1 MLFKYRD
8 EGVSFLQEMSKKLGI
23 NFYTCRDWMWAYESY
38 ILLPEN
44 ERAEYKLYDL
54 KRLTKKLRKEKRL
67 NRLNKTQVVEY
78 EAKKFYSELYN
89 IYNKVKKLENS
100 SENLEHA
107 KKILFVSG
115 LLKAATQKFMDEAQ
129 IPEIIEEL
137 EEDIN
142 DPYIYDEDI
151 EKMVKN

>member
-1 MLFKYRD
+1 MVCWK
-8 EGVSFLQEMSKKLGI
+8 S
-23 NFYTCRDWMWAYESY
+23 
-38 ILLPEN
+38 
-44 ERAEYKLYDL
+44 
-54 KRLTKKLRKEKRL
+54 LRKEKRL
-67 NRLNKTQVVEY
+67 NRLNKTQLVTKTET
-78 EAKKFYSELYN
+78 KKFYSELYN
-89 IYNKVKKLENS
+89 IYNTVRKMENS

-115 LLKAATQKFMDEAQ
+115 LLKAAAQKLIDEIA
-129 IPEIIEEL
+129 IPDVVEEL